1 MAFRRVKGKFGWDF
15 VNSEKRLT
23 KPLIREGD
31 SFREAEWDEA
41 PQLIADKFTDI
52 KNISARTHLPLSH
65 LPNARMK
72 NHT

>member
-1 MAFRRVKGKFGWDF
+1 MEFRRVKGKFGWDF

-41 PQLIADKFTDI
+41 LQLIADKFTDI
-52 KNISARTHLPLSH
+52 KRTFRYGRSCFYHIFQMH
-65 LPNARMK
+65 E
-72 NHT
+72 

>member
-1 MAFRRVKGKFGWDF
+1 MKGKFGWDF
-15 VNSEKRLT
+15 VNSDKRLT

-41 PQLIADKFTDI
+41 LQLIADKFTDI
-52 KNISARTHLPLSH
+52 KEHFGLTHLPLSH